1 VVRHS
6 LDNGNGR
13 IDERDRVLLETLI
26 KRLRNFNFSIHG
38 RTVQNKKCHVNRIP
52 VYPYS
57 CGYSLLAFLKSLMRL
72 MCHICFLN
80 LKFLPMRVQVLN
92 QVTNNTLPNSW
103 SLWLQYCRYIYD
115 NGTLEM
121 GYRFINRRQDG
132 SLQPAR
138 GQARLPSLAQAE
150 ALMAMARAEGWG
162 NNAA

>member
-1 VVRHS
+1 
-6 LDNGNGR
+6 
-13 IDERDRVLLETLI
+13 
-26 KRLRNFNFSIHG
+26 
-38 RTVQNKKCHVNRIP
+38 
-52 VYPYS
+52 
-57 CGYSLLAFLKSLMRL
+57 